1 MMVCPMCSTQIFLYV
16 FTLLLK
22 AKFFYAWLQKLLKT
36 TANYTHPT
44 KLYPILL
51 FNRRVFE

>member
-1 MMVCPMCSTQIFLYV
+1 MVVYAMCYIQLFYYV

-36 TANYTHPT
+36 TANYTHQT
-44 KLYPILL
+44 KLYLILL
-51 FNRRVFE
+51 FNGRVFE

>member
-1 MMVCPMCSTQIFLYV
+1 MLYPIFLYV

-22 AKFFYAWLQKLLKT
+22 AQFFYAWLQKLLKT
-36 TANYTHPT
+36 TANYTHQT

-51 FNRRVFE
+51 FNR